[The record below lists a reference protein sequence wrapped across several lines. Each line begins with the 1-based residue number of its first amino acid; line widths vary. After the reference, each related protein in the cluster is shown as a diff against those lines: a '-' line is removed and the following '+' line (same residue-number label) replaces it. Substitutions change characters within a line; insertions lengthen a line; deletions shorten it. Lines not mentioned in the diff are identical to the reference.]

1 MIALNELRSPQD
13 LKGLSVDELSA
24 LAGDLR
30 RVLLQKLSAHGGH
43 IGPNLGMVEATVALH
58 YVFNSPVDKL
68 VFDVSHQSYV
78 HKMITGRLQAFTDP
92 DRYDDV
98 SGYSEPS
105 ESEHD
110 HFVIGHTSTSVSLA
124 GGMAVGRDLKG
135 GYENIIAIIGD
146 GSLSGGEALEGLDFA
161 GTLHSNLIIVVNDND
176 MSIAENHGGLYD
188 NLRLLRQTGGKAE
201 LNLFRAMGLDYRF
214 VADGNDMAQLVEAFR
229 EVKDVDHPT
238 VVHICTLKGKGF
250 LPAETQKEAFHWGM
264 PFDLT
269 TGQPLQTFDGEAY
282 DDLFATHMM
291 ELCQQ
296 HPEMAVITAGT
307 PGVLAFTPDRRERM
321 GRQFIDVGIAEQEAV
336 ALASGMAKRGARP
349 CFGVVSSFIQR
360 AYDQLSQDVAVNGT
374 PVVLNIFYG
383 SILGM
388 NDVTHL
394 GWFDIALIA
403 NIPGWVFLA
412 PTTKEEYLA
421 MLDWAMT
428 QTEHPVVV
436 RMPGG
441 PVVST
446 GKPVEADFSDLN
458 RYEVAERGSRVAL
471 IAAGTFFALGQAAVA
486 ALKQHGVEA
495 TLINPRFLSGVDSEL
510 LEALKADH
518 EVVMTLEDGVLDGGF
533 GEKIARFYGDS
544 AMRVRCYGLEKR
556 FLDRYDAKELL
567 KECHLQADLLAEDAM
582 AMLKA

>member
-1 MIALNELRSPQD
+1 MITLNELRSPAD
-13 LKGLSVDELSA
+13 LKGLRIDELST
-24 LAGDLR
+24 LASELR
-30 RVLLQKLSAHGGH
+30 QALLQKLSAHGGH

-58 YVFNSPVDKL
+58 YVFNSPTDKL

-78 HKMITGRLQAFTDP
+78 HKMITGRIEAFTNP
-92 DRYDDV
+92 EKYEEV

-110 HFVIGHTSTSVSLA
+110 HFIIGHTSTSVSLA

-135 GYENIIAIIGD
+135 GHENVIAIIGD

-161 GTLHSNLIIVVNDND
+161 GTLHSNFIIVVNDND

-188 NLRLLRQTGGKAE
+188 NLRLLRQTDGKAE
-201 LNLFRAMGLDYRF
+201 NNLFRAMGLDYRF
-214 VADGNDMAQLVEAFR
+214 VKDGNDMGQLVAAFK
-229 EVKDVDHPT
+229 EVKDIDHPV

-250 LPAETQKEAFHWGM
+250 APAEAHKEEFHWGM
-264 PFDLT
+264 PFDLK
-269 TGQPLQTFDGEAY
+269 TGKPLQEFNDESY
-282 DDLFATHMM
+282 DDISATHLM
-291 ELCQQ
+291 EMAKQR
-296 HPEMAVITAGT
+296 PEVAVITAGT
-307 PGVLAFTPDRRERM
+307 PGVLAFSPERRQQM

-336 ALASGMAKRGARP
+336 ALASGMARRGARP

-360 AYDQLSQDVAVNGT
+360 AYDQLSQDVAVNQT
-374 PVVLNIFYG
+374 PVVLNIFYA

-412 PTTKEEYLA
+412 PTSKEEYLA

-428 QTEHPVVV
+428 QTGHPVAV

-446 GKPVEADFSDLN
+446 GKAISPEFTLN
-458 RYEVAERGSRVAL
+458 KYEVAKRGSRVAV
-471 IAAGTFFALGQAAVA
+471 IAAGTFFGLGTAAVEA
-486 ALKQHGVEA
+486 MKAKGIDA
-495 TLINPRFLSGVDSEL
+495 TLINPRFLSGVDKEL
-510 LEALKADH
+510 LDSLKADH
-518 EVVMTLEDGVLDGGF
+518 QLVMTLEDGVLDGGF

-544 AMRVRCYGLEKR
+544 DVKVKCYGLEKK
-556 FLDRYDAKELL
+556 FLDRYDCGEVL
-567 KECHLQADLLAEDAM
+567 KACRLDATMLAEDA
-582 AMLKA
+582 ADLVR

>member
-13 LKGLSVDELSA
+13 LKGLSVDELNA

-124 GGMAVGRDLKG
+124 GGMAVARDLKG
-135 GYENIIAIIGD
+135 GHENIIAIIGD

-394 GWFDIALIA
+394 GWFDVALIA

>member
-1 MIALNELRSPQD
+1 
-13 LKGLSVDELSA
+13 
-24 LAGDLR
+24 
-30 RVLLQKLSAHGGH
+30 
-43 IGPNLGMVEATVALH
+43 MVEATVALH

-135 GYENIIAIIGD
+135 GHENIIAIIGD

-201 LNLFRAMGLDYRF
+201 LNLFRAMGLDYSF

>member
-135 GYENIIAIIGD
+135 GHENIIAIIGD